1 MKRLSTQSS
10 SLLLTLAALVVALA
24 LGACSKSGVDSIAG
38 PSHDGAVAFAKGPGN
53 GGNVPP
59 PPPPAPPPPAA
70 ADPCVSLTGF
80 SATVVPVL
88 AEIPQNRTN
97 RLRVEITGDVAA
109 TTINKLGAC
118 SSGLTPAVTF
128 TTARGTVVGSGGINR
143 TVSVTSLLQV
153 PGEPGVLVG
162 TDAAG
167 NVLEIIWPGLAG
179 DVPGPPILRMQ
190 FVTGA
195 EAGRAVSVTMS
206 FTARTANGATATFSA
221 SAANLIVPALR

>member
-1 MKRLSTQSS
+1 MKRFPTHSS
-10 SLLLTLAALVVALA
+10 SLLLAIAALIVALA

-38 PSHDGAVAFAKGPGN
+38 PTHTGAVAFAKGPGN

-59 PPPPAPPPPAA
+59 PPPPAPPPAA
-70 ADPCVSLTGF
+70 NPCVSLAGF
-80 SATVVPVL
+80 SGTVVPVL
-88 AEIPQNRTN
+88 AEIPQNRAN
-97 RLRVEITGDVAA
+97 RLRIEITGDVAG
-109 TTINKLGAC
+109 TTIDKVGAC
-118 SSGLTPAVTF
+118 SGGLAPTVTF
-128 TTARGTVVGSGGINR
+128 AAATGSISGNGGINR
-143 TVSVTSLLQV
+143 TVSVPSLLQV

-179 DVPGPPILRMQ
+179 DVAGPPILRMQ

-195 EAGRAVSVTMS
+195 QAGRTVTATMS

-221 SAANLIVPALR
+221 SAAGLVVPALR